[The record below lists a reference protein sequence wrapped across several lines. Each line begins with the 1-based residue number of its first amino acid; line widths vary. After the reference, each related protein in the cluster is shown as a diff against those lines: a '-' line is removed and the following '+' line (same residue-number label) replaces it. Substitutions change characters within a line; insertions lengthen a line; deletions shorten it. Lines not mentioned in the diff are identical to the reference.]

1 MQSKKTER
9 IKEIADQA
17 ARKLSGPL
25 GFGFYDLQT
34 GESCYRNGEKLFP
47 TASIFKIFVLA
58 ELYRLRNEGKLSLE
72 DRYPLK
78 GSMKV
83 PGSGILFQMSEGT
96 DYSLYDYAFL
106 MMTLSDN
113 TAADFLYEYVGRAN
127 IRDHVLKPMGLQN
140 TKVELS
146 CAELFQYY
154 CNIDPALPVEQQMH
168 AYLTGD
174 FRNNDYYFCTQE
186 NNDVT
191 TPQDLSTYYTTMYEG
206 KWCSRQTSSDLLDLM
221 KKCQTN
227 SRIPKKLPVGTQ
239 VAHKTGT
246 FDRLVCDSGIVYT
259 KKGAYILSLL
269 YNGNLASPD
278 EYLRN
283 QGGSYGEA
291 VLAEISKE
299 VFDIFT
305 DSSKK

>member
-1 MQSKKTER
+1 MKSKKTER

-17 ARKLSGPL
+17 AHKLSGPL

-58 ELYRLRNEGKLSLE
+58 ELYRLVYEGEVSLE
-72 DRYPLK
+72 DRVPLTK
-78 GSMKV
+78 SMKT

-96 DYSLYDYAFL
+96 AYSLSDYAFL
-106 MMTLSDN
+106 MMALSDN
-113 TAADFLYEYVGRAN
+113 TAADFLYKYVGRNN
-127 IRDHVLKPMGLQN
+127 IFDHVLKPMGLQN
-140 TKVELS
+140 TKVDLS
-146 CAELFQYY
+146 CAQLFQYY
-154 CNIDPALPVEQQMH
+154 CNIDPSLPVEQQIA
-168 AYLTGD
+168 AYSTGD
-174 FRNNDYYFCTQE
+174 FLNNAYYFCTQE
-186 NNDVT
+186 RNDVT
-191 TPQDLSTYYTTMYEG
+191 TPQDLSRYYKIMYDG
-206 KWCSRQTSSDLLDLM
+206 KWCSPRTSSDLLELM

-227 SRIPKKLPVGTQ
+227 SRIPKKLPAGTQ

-259 KKGAYILSLL
+259 KKGAYVLSLL
-269 YNGNLASPD
+269 YNGNLASAE
-278 EYLRN
+278 EYYRN
-283 QGGSYGEA
+283 LGGAYGEA

-305 DSSKK
+305 ESPEK